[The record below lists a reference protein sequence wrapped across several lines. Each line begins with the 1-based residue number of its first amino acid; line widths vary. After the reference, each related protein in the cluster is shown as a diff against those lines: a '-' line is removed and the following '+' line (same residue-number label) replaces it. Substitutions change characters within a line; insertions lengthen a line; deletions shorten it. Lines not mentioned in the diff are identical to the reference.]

1 MTKHH
6 VNKSHNIRS
15 HNIRFYATMIVLALG
30 SSGFMGVAHA
40 QQALLQG
47 YQGVVGSL
55 EAAQE
60 AQANKQAAA
69 SQDRLSEAINRFRKL
84 APDIGAKVLVDGI
97 ENALRQAQIAVSRSS
112 TDLVAQTGLV
122 RGMLR
127 RALQEEL
134 LNQVEARGP
143 LLPKFTNLLSNDY
156 GLDATA
162 RKQLLGFA
170 NTANV
175 EGVRVVAQRQAAL
188 KMLASLKTAASS
200 DTKTAFSNM
209 ATASSWFMSVQNAPE
224 MVGDI
229 QVEQFGNAMN
239 NLNDGD
245 RGSFDSVRLSLKGD
259 VEVLATALDPSNVA
273 PTQAPIIPSVAPPVG
288 TNPPFV
294 PKNTLPSSG
303 TVVLGN
309 GDSLYAPL
317 AKALV
322 AVGDANILQAR
333 VQLKDAKAIFQ
344 KQLGNKLGSKDS
356 DARTRILNLFDKYL
370 DPMGSVGLRVPDIEG
385 LISEVTAADALVS
398 GSEPTMNSGARGSVG
413 TIWVGWLRALL
424 FIAIA
429 GLAFIPLYYLNL
441 AFGGRNRY
449 WRFIGIAMVLLF
461 VPAIVEG
468 VAQLGS
474 LLSELLGVR
483 FFDLLSSLSVLQ
495 NPVAQLFW
503 ALILLTASILAII
516 GFRGICIQFGLI
528 RLRGQNLTTTQ
539 LDTTNGTT
547 KDTPNP
553 DKKNTFEWDE
563 EF

>member
-6 VNKSHNIRS
+6 VNKAHNIRS
-15 HNIRFYATMIVLALG
+15 HNIRSYATMLVLALG

-84 APDIGAKVLVDGI
+84 APDIGAKVLVEGI

-162 RKQLLGFA
+162 RKQLLSFA

-229 QVEQFGNAMN
+229 QVEQFGNALK

-245 RGSFDSVRLSLKGD
+245 RGSFDSVRSSLKGD
-259 VEVLATALDPSNVA
+259 VEVLATALDPSNVT
-273 PTQAPIIPSVAPPVG
+273 PTQLVANPIVPITKPTVVPP
-288 TNPPFV
+288 
-294 PKNTLPSSG
+294 NTLPSSG
-303 TVVLGN
+303 SVVLGN

-398 GSEPTMNSGARGSVG
+398 GGEPTMNSGARGSVG

-539 LDTTNGTT
+539 LDTTNGTS